1 MSAIGVLHTV
11 FSLMKLIFILPGMTM
26 NYYLKRRGA
35 VNRFRRELIAG
46 GVPPD
51 EARELAKMYPF
62 KLREAMKAARGFS
75 EN

>member
-1 MSAIGVLHTV
+1 MSIGKVLTTLFYSMKV
-11 FSLMKLIFILPGMTM
+11 IFSLPGMAM

-62 KLREAMKAARGFS
+62 KLREAMKATRGFS
-75 EN
+75 ES

>member
-1 MSAIGVLHTV
+1 MA
-11 FSLMKLIFILPGMTM
+11 M

-62 KLREAMKAARGFS
+62 KLREAMKATRGFS
-75 EN
+75 EG